1 MQASKARNMITP
13 FLTEG
18 VTNID
23 ALLVKSD
30 NIDSRIDLI
39 LDEIY
44 LGKSDP
50 AIRQLVGKILSNV
63 EEKDYMGEL
72 QAIFN
77 WVRKNIRYTRDP
89 YNLEL
94 FQKPKRI
101 LELKTADCDDLS
113 ILIGS
118 MVQSIGFALRLRVIG
133 VESPEPEHI
142 YPMVQNPDNENDWV
156 AMDASVKEKMGWEY
170 PHEKC
175 LFLQDYEEDD
185 D

>member
-1 MQASKARNMITP
+1 MQASKARGMVTP

-30 NIDSRIDLI
+30 NIDDRIDMI

-44 LGKSDP
+44 LGKADP
-50 AIRQLVGKILSNV
+50 VVRQLVGKIISNV

-89 YNLEL
+89 HNLEL

-113 ILIGS
+113 ILIGG
-118 MVQSIGFALRLRVIG
+118 MVQNIGFA
-133 VESPEPEHI
+133 
-142 YPMVQNPDNENDWV
+142 
-156 AMDASVKEKMGWEY
+156 
-170 PHEKC
+170 
-175 LFLQDYEEDD
+175 
-185 D
+185 